1 MNVPLSESMIAS
13 KRTPRVMKL
22 KQETMNSALFSTE
35 VVKLQP
41 LKSPR
46 TVLAEKKDYS
56 NEVIDFNL
64 SNRIGFKPVQI
75 YFQRLY

>member
-22 KQETMNSALFSTE
+22 KQETMNSAQFSSE
-35 VVKLQP
+35 AVKLQP

-46 TVLAEKKDYS
+46 TVLAEKKDY
-56 NEVIDFNL
+56 NNDVRRIKLNYW
-64 SNRIGFKPVQI
+64 IGFKPIQS
-75 YFQRLY
+75 YF